1 MPRTAPERKLRGKK
15 RGRRIQ
21 QLASKGGQAEL
32 EKELSKLK
40 KAIKDREGKENQ
52 LRFKIYIARRMNMEN
67 QSSCNNRE

>member
-1 MPRTAPERKLRGKK
+1 MQAA
-15 RGRRIQ
+15 
-21 QLASKGGQAEL
+21 ASKGGQAEL
-32 EKELSKLK
+32 EKEHSKLQ